1 MKNSNDDYFKG
12 VSVFRIIF
20 LILFFLGAMVLISQP
35 RGEDNKTIDEPPRTP
50 GGFPK
55 ILDNDVWPTQILYDT
70 VGACYKGTVRWVVLT
85 NPSLIGQI
93 PSPGAQRQMIEHCFC
108 VMDKIRKEHEYKE
121 YIKNVTDMNWTGQL
135 FMSKAAECVGV
146 YETLP
151 SFFMRIPDNET
162 KTNDNETKIE
172 IPEDK
177 PRDSQDEP
185 PGLKPKESENGLPET
200 IFQG

>member
-55 ILDNDVWPTQILYDT
+55 ILDNDVWPTQILQDT
-70 VGACYKGTVRWVVLT
+70 VGACYQGTVRWVVLT

>member
-70 VGACYKGTVRWVVLT
+70 VGACYQGTVRWGVLT

>member
-1 MKNSNDDYFKG
+1 
-12 VSVFRIIF
+12 
-20 LILFFLGAMVLISQP
+20 
-35 RGEDNKTIDEPPRTP
+35 
-50 GGFPK
+50 
-55 ILDNDVWPTQILYDT
+55 
-70 VGACYKGTVRWVVLT
+70 
-85 NPSLIGQI
+85 
-93 PSPGAQRQMIEHCFC
+93 
-108 VMDKIRKEHEYKE
+108 
-121 YIKNVTDMNWTGQL
+121 MNWTGQL

>member
-70 VGACYKGTVRWVVLT
+70 VGACY
-85 NPSLIGQI
+85 Q
-93 PSPGAQRQMIEHCFC
+93 
-108 VMDKIRKEHEYKE
+108 
-121 YIKNVTDMNWTGQL
+121 
-135 FMSKAAECVGV
+135 
-146 YETLP
+146 
-151 SFFMRIPDNET
+151 
-162 KTNDNETKIE
+162 
-172 IPEDK
+172 
-177 PRDSQDEP
+177 
-185 PGLKPKESENGLPET
+185 
-200 IFQG
+200 

>member
-70 VGACYKGTVRWVVLT
+70 VGACYQGTVRWVVLT

-185 PGLKPKESENGLPET
+185 PGLKPKESDNGLPET

>member
-70 VGACYKGTVRWVVLT
+70 VGACYQGTVRWVVLT

-151 SFFMRIPDNET
+151 SFFMRAD
-162 KTNDNETKIE
+162 IE
-172 IPEDK
+172 
-177 PRDSQDEP
+177 
-185 PGLKPKESENGLPET
+185 LFT
-200 IFQG
+200 ISL

>member
-70 VGACYKGTVRWVVLT
+70 VGACYQGTVRWVVLT

>member
-70 VGACYKGTVRWVVLT
+70 VGACYQGTVRWVVLT

-93 PSPGAQRQMIEHCFC
+93 PSPMAQRQMVEHCFC
-108 VMDKIRKEHEYKE
+108 VMDKIRKEIEYKE
-121 YIKNVTDMNWTGQL
+121 YIKNVTDMNWTGNL
-135 FMSKAAECVGV
+135 FMSKAAECVV
-146 YETLP
+146 EYQTLP
-151 SFFMRIPDNET
+151 SFFMKIPDNKT
-162 KTNDNETKIE
+162 KTNDNETIIE
-172 IPEDK
+172 IPKDK
-177 PRDSQDEP
+177 PKDSQDEP
-185 PGLKPKESENGLPET
+185 PGQKPIESDNGLPET

>member
-35 RGEDNKTIDEPPRTP
+35 RGEDNKTIDEPARTP

-70 VGACYKGTVRWVVLT
+70 VGACYQGTVRWVVLT